1 MICPFCAP
9 KIRIDLWNFLLI
21 YVLLSKFRK
30 HGKRV
35 WLLKHLISFLVFGFF
50 EWYLW
55 FFLGLLFISKKWNY
69 LNLLS
74 FTLYSQKIF
83 IGSALIKKKINTEY
97 RVLVDG
103 AVELGLLIP
112 KHILSNN
119 IRNFTFSRNL
129 KFGYRRGTK

>member
-9 KIRIDLWNFLLI
+9 EIRIDLWNFLLI
-21 YVLLSKFRK
+21 YVLLSEFKK
-30 HGKRV
+30 HGEKA

-50 EWYLW
+50 EWHLW
-55 FFLGLLFISKKWNY
+55 FLLGLLFIFKKLNY

-74 FTLYSQKIF
+74 FTLYWQKIF

-103 AVELGLLIP
+103 AVEVGFLIT

-119 IRNFTFSRNL
+119 VRNFTFSRN
-129 KFGYRRGTK
+129 KVWV